1 MTAPTTLTRL
11 PDRRLPDPLAGL
23 NGPDD
28 LKDLAPGVLPLLA
41 EQIRTLLIDRV
52 TAVGGHLGSN
62 LGAVELTIA
71 LHRVFS
77 SPYDTLLFD
86 TGHQAYV
93 HKMLTG
99 RQHEFGTL
107 RRAGGLSGYP
117 SRAESV
123 HDVIEGGHA
132 STALSY
138 AVGIAGARALSG
150 EPGRAVVAV
159 VGDGALTG
167 GPALEALDDLGAA
180 PQRRVVVVLNDNAR
194 SHATTAGAFAA
205 HLAALR
211 AGTADGNLF
220 EQLGLGYLGPVN
232 GHDLPA
238 LESALHGARA
248 RTGPV
253 VVHVVTQKGRGYPP
267 ALADRDGRMHA
278 VGVLDSLTGR
288 PESGPAPE
296 TWTDVFGEH
305 LVRLGSQY
313 TDLVA
318 VTAAAPGPA
327 GLARFAARFP
337 ERFHDAGLAEQHAV
351 AGAAGLATAGAR
363 ALVALRAAFL
373 GRAYDQVLTDV
384 ALHRLPVTLVLDHAG
399 VTGPDG
405 AGHHGMWD
413 VPLLASVPGLRLA
426 VPRDPSSLRAL
437 LAEAVDDQEHPTAL
451 RFPGSTAGPDLPA
464 LEQRGP
470 VDVLFRSA
478 PGGEVLVVAVGPL
491 TAECLEA
498 ARQLAGTGVGVTVAD
513 PRWVLPVAPELLELA
528 HGHRLVVTVEENV
541 RSGGVGD
548 AVARALADRGARV
561 PVTSL
566 GLPGRFL
573 PHGARPE
580 LLAAAGLS
588 AGPIVRAVL
597 RARADLAHPFPS

>member
-194 SHATTAGAFAA
+194 S
-205 HLAALR
+205 
-211 AGTADGNLF
+211 
-220 EQLGLGYLGPVN
+220 
-232 GHDLPA
+232 
-238 LESALHGARA
+238 
-248 RTGPV
+248 
-253 VVHVVTQKGRGYPP
+253 
-267 ALADRDGRMHA
+267 
-278 VGVLDSLTGR
+278 
-288 PESGPAPE
+288 
-296 TWTDVFGEH
+296 
-305 LVRLGSQY
+305 
-313 TDLVA
+313 
-318 VTAAAPGPA
+318 
-327 GLARFAARFP
+327 
-337 ERFHDAGLAEQHAV
+337 
-351 AGAAGLATAGAR
+351 
-363 ALVALRAAFL
+363 
-373 GRAYDQVLTDV
+373 
-384 ALHRLPVTLVLDHAG
+384 
-399 VTGPDG
+399 
-405 AGHHGMWD
+405 
-413 VPLLASVPGLRLA
+413 
-426 VPRDPSSLRAL
+426 
-437 LAEAVDDQEHPTAL
+437 
-451 RFPGSTAGPDLPA
+451 
-464 LEQRGP
+464 
-470 VDVLFRSA
+470 
-478 PGGEVLVVAVGPL
+478 
-491 TAECLEA
+491 
-498 ARQLAGTGVGVTVAD
+498 
-513 PRWVLPVAPELLELA
+513 
-528 HGHRLVVTVEENV
+528 
-541 RSGGVGD
+541 
-548 AVARALADRGARV
+548 
-561 PVTSL
+561 
-566 GLPGRFL
+566 
-573 PHGARPE
+573 
-580 LLAAAGLS
+580 
-588 AGPIVRAVL
+588 
-597 RARADLAHPFPS
+597 